1 MVRRRS
7 GILGWPCPILERK
20 VVFLRRMS
28 DLGEASGIWWEEM
41 GYFRRQFS
49 VVWEKVSYCLE
60 TSSILRGECPVWGKK
75 VVICREE
82 KWDFVGDSV
91 LFSGDEGLFGDTIS
105 SLLQTS
111 CILAMRRHTL
121 GRTGIFGGEN
131 VTVLEKSDTQSNSPA
146 FCVCTPQAPGLLLL
160 APASSLPSQL
170 WHNKRPSFCSST
182 QKASSLLHLK
192 PASLLPSAFRHTK
205 NSPF

>member
-1 MVRRRS
+1 
-7 GILGWPCPILERK
+7 
-20 VVFLRRMS
+20 
-28 DLGEASGIWWEEM
+28 M